1 MGRERELSRRRGEEP
16 NHARDRLNGGGQP
29 FELSYQPGE
38 EDWKRWLLSD
48 AERTVGAEAERLHDA
63 TDDE

>member
-1 MGRERELSRRRGEEP
+1 MGRERQLNRRRDEEP
-16 NHARDRLNGGGQP
+16 NHARDRMYGGGQP

-38 EDWKRWLLSD
+38 EDFRRWLLAD
-48 AERTVGAEAERLHDA
+48 AERTVRAEEERLNDP